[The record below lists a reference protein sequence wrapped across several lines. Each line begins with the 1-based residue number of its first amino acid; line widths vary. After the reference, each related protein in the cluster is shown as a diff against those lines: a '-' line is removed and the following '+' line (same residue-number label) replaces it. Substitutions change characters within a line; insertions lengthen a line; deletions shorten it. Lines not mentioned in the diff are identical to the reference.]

1 MRRRTTTTSF
11 VIKSFYSVN
20 KIKIQSDQEDK
31 KIITREK
38 EKLEENQRLNDQEK
52 ILQKTALQHVNSLKN
67 WEKTTLPKIGKV

>member
-1 MRRRTTTTSF
+1 VLRKITIISF

-20 KIKIQSDQEDK
+20 KIKLQSNHEDK

-38 EKLEENQRLNDQEK
+38 EKIEENQRLNDQEK
-52 ILQKTALQHVNSLKN
+52 ILQKTALQHVNSLKD

>member
-1 MRRRTTTTSF
+1 VRRRTTTTSF